1 MFFNDS
7 ISFSSSSRLLVE
19 LEIPEMKRVRTK
31 KKVVTMVELV
41 FTSNSSDE
49 MTRKLKP
56 TYTWSNA
63 TQVAVK
69 DETVGDY

>member
-1 MFFNDS
+1 
-7 ISFSSSSRLLVE
+7 
-19 LEIPEMKRVRTK
+19 
-31 KKVVTMVELV
+31 MVELV
-41 FTSNSSDE
+41 VTSNSSDE

-56 TYTWSNA
+56 NYTWSNT